1 MKVSLLKMSRNKEV
15 INRLELQQ
23 LADMI
28 RKGPFENQVYNL
40 RLNYQFL
47 KPQRQP
53 SGQIVVD
60 NQQHT
65 VNLPRILFAVE
76 CMNYKEMQKGLKYTG
91 LVVVEVNNLKAYED
105 AVVIRNQAARMDE
118 TVMAFLGAS
127 GKSVK
132 IVCRG
137 ELFGS
142 QSLPDGKSRAN

>member
-60 NQQHT
+60 NQQGD
-65 VNLPRILFAVE
+65 AEGVE
-76 CMNYKEMQKGLKYTG
+76 IHRFGG
-91 LVVVEVNNLKAYED
+91 
-105 AVVIRNQAARMDE
+105 
-118 TVMAFLGAS
+118 
-127 GKSVK
+127 
-132 IVCRG
+132 CRG
-137 ELFGS
+137 E
-142 QSLPDGKSRAN
+142 QS

>member
-1 MKVSLLKMSRNKEV
+1 MDFLVSLQIKTKIYTMKVSLLKMSRNKEV

-60 NQQHT
+60 NQQRVDDH
-65 VNLPRILFAVE
+65 
-76 CMNYKEMQKGLKYTG
+76 
-91 LVVVEVNNLKAYED
+91 
-105 AVVIRNQAARMDE
+105 AASQCRQHN
-118 TVMAFLGAS
+118 MAFYCVQLQ
-127 GKSVK
+127 
-132 IVCRG
+132 IV
-137 ELFGS
+137 FG
-142 QSLPDGKSRAN
+142 